1 MLYICAH
8 ELLYTQRYQDWTP
21 LPLRPPPSPQS
32 SPELKGQSFAFNSN
46 GPELRLRWKNANS
59 GTAMMNKN
67 LLGGKLFRCASI
79 SRNYSGQPVS
89 E

>member
-21 LPLRPPPSPQS
+21 LPLRPPPFPFPSPHS
-32 SPELKGQSFAFNSN
+32 SSELKGQSFAFNSN

-67 LLGGKLFRCASI
+67 LLGGQLFNMSSSCKSWD
-79 SRNYSGQPVS
+79 G
-89 E
+89 